1 MELYA
6 IIHADTSSSNFETP
20 KMKIKS
26 EGMTTEINKITPE
39 NEINSTID
47 SISLVK

>member
-6 IIHADTSSSNFETP
+6 IIHADTSSSNFDTP
-20 KMKIKS
+20 KMKI
-26 EGMTTEINKITPE
+26 EINKNLITPE
-39 NEINSTID
+39 NGMNSTID